1 MNTIVWMYS
10 GQGSQYYHMGA
21 ELYREDSIFR
31 QMVDEQS
38 AFAEPLTGVSIASLI
53 YRHPGNRFDTFDRTL
68 YTHPALFIVQFA
80 LDCTLRWRG
89 YYPDYVL
96 GYSLGE
102 FVGYAVTG
110 VMSWQN
116 ALSAVIRHAQILER
130 AAAPGR
136 MLAVLASLSEWEALR
151 RGFPAVEVAAVNSPR
166 HFVLTGGA
174 ADIEAIQHRLE
185 NRQIDCVLLPVRMAF
200 HSSAL
205 DSLEHEFQALL
216 AAVPVSQP
224 RTPIVSSARAA
235 ILHSIRPELPWVV
248 TRRSIQFQSAF
259 HLLEA
264 RGPHAYIDL
273 GPSGTLA
280 GFVRQNLTPAS
291 SSMAVPILT
300 PFGHDLANL
309 RTAENRLSRPFTKS
323 ASYGA

>member
-1 MNTIVWMYS
+1 MNTIVWMYA

-31 QMVDEQS
+31 QVVDEQS
-38 AFAEPLTGVSIASLI
+38 AFAEPLCGVSIASLI
-53 YRHPGNRFDTFDRTL
+53 YRHAGNRFDPFDRTL

-89 YYPDYVL
+89 CYPDYVL

-102 FVGYAVTG
+102 FVTYAVTG
-110 VMSWQN
+110 VMSWLN

-136 MLAVLASLSEWEALR
+136 MLAVLAPATEFEPLSRA
-151 RGFPAVEVAAVNSPR
+151 FPAVEIAAVNSPR
-166 HFVLTGGA
+166 HFVLTGSAG
-174 ADIEAIQHRLE
+174 DIEALQRRFE
-185 NRQIDCVLLPVRMAF
+185 SSQIDSVILPVRMAF

-205 DSLEHEFQALL
+205 DALELEFQTLL
-216 AAVPVSQP
+216 SAIPVNQP
-224 RTPIVSSARAA
+224 RTPIVSSASAE
-235 ILHSIRPELPWVV
+235 ILHAIHPESSWVV
-248 TRRSIQFQSAF
+248 TRRSIQFQRAF
-259 HLLEA
+259 QLLES

-291 SSMAVPILT
+291 PSVAVPILT

-309 RTAENRLSRPFTKS
+309 RTAENRLHRTLPAS